1 MPVDKTF
8 QSKEGLIS
16 QYEKVFTGIG
26 KFPGKPYSIRLK
38 ENAVPVNQPPRR
50 VAKILFDQLRSKLD
64 ELERNK
70 IIVKVSEPNEWCHAL
85 VIREKPNKDLRICL
99 DPRDLNRYVVKDSHY
114 IPTQEDILSDMSNK
128 QIFSVLDMTSS
139 FHQIVLD
146 KESTDLCCFA
156 TPFGRY
162 KYLRCPFGISTIAEV
177 CQRKNHELF
186 GDIEGV
192 KVYIDDIYIAAA
204 TEEEHD
210 VILKQVMERAS
221 QAGVT
226 MNKDKIQFKKNKV
239 TILGYLVSKNGTQID
254 PQRTE
259 AISKMKTPTDKTEL
273 LQFLGMVKYF
283 ARFIPNISDI
293 TSPLRELT
301 KKDVHWD
308 WKDEHEIAVKRLKDL
323 LVSAP
328 ILCHYD
334 SKLDTTI
341 QTDASKDGLGSCL
354 LQNDR
359 VVAYASRSLTET
371 EKRYAQIEKELL
383 AIVFACEKFHYYIY
397 GKKTKIHTD
406 HKPLVTIVK
415 KNIDKISPRMQRMIL
430 KLIAYELEVEYLP
443 GTQMYIA
450 DALSRNFIA
459 SSKEENSDCDMY
471 IHELSPCYPASQ
483 EKLQMVLEATLKDPD
498 ILQVIRLVQN
508 NSWPNSGKQLNENVK
523 MFFRI
528 KDTLTTID
536 GLLFKDNKIVIPRN
550 LQTHMLNLFHESH
563 LGMSKIKAKAREC
576 GYWPNMNENIEDFIR
591 KCDICQKYS
600 NENPKMPLIS
610 HEVPT
615 RAWEKL
621 GTDVMEYNG
630 INYLVVY
637 DYFSK
642 WIEVKRLRNKDSV
655 ELIDKFMQI
664 FSYHGAPDF
673 VVSDNMPF
681 SSRMFQKFFDE
692 WNIRS
697 ITSSPR
703 YPRGNGLSEKAVN
716 IAKDIC

>member
-1 MPVDKTF
+1 
-8 QSKEGLIS
+8 
-16 QYEKVFTGIG
+16 
-26 KFPGKPYSIRLK
+26 
-38 ENAVPVNQPPRR
+38 
-50 VAKILFDQLRSKLD
+50 
-64 ELERNK
+64 
-70 IIVKVSEPNEWCHAL
+70 
-85 VIREKPNKDLRICL
+85 
-99 DPRDLNRYVVKDSHY
+99 
-114 IPTQEDILSDMSNK
+114 
-128 QIFSVLDMTSS
+128 
-139 FHQIVLD
+139 
-146 KESTDLCCFA
+146 
-156 TPFGRY
+156 
-162 KYLRCPFGISTIAEV
+162 
-177 CQRKNHELF
+177 
-186 GDIEGV
+186 
-192 KVYIDDIYIAAA
+192 
-204 TEEEHD
+204 
-210 VILKQVMERAS
+210 
-221 QAGVT
+221 
-226 MNKDKIQFKKNKV
+226 
-239 TILGYLVSKNGTQID
+239 
-254 PQRTE
+254 
-259 AISKMKTPTDKTEL
+259 
-273 LQFLGMVKYF
+273 
-283 ARFIPNISDI
+283 
-293 TSPLRELT
+293 
-301 KKDVHWD
+301 
-308 WKDEHEIAVKRLKDL
+308 
-323 LVSAP
+323 
-328 ILCHYD
+328 
-334 SKLDTTI
+334 
-341 QTDASKDGLGSCL
+341 
-354 LQNDR
+354 
-359 VVAYASRSLTET
+359 
-371 EKRYAQIEKELL
+371 
-383 AIVFACEKFHYYIY
+383 
-397 GKKTKIHTD
+397 
-406 HKPLVTIVK
+406 
-415 KNIDKISPRMQRMIL
+415 MQRMIL
-430 KLIAYELEVEYLP
+430 KLIAYDLEVEYLP

-508 NSWPNSGKQLNENVK
+508 NSWPNGGKQLNENVK

-576 GYWPNMNENIEDFIR
+576 VYWPNMNKNIEDFIR

-600 NENPKMPLIS
+600 NENPKMPMIS

-716 IAKDIC
+716 IAKDMLKKNGDKLDLALLQYRNYPIVGIGYSPAQMLFNRNLKEKIPVRSSALCPKVIDPEEIRNKIAAMHDSNKKYYDRTARPLPDCNVGDDVLIKTQPQRPWERGVVIQHHNTPRSYLVKQYGGRVFIEDQGNI

>member
-1 MPVDKTF
+1 
-8 QSKEGLIS
+8 
-16 QYEKVFTGIG
+16 
-26 KFPGKPYSIRLK
+26 
-38 ENAVPVNQPPRR
+38 
-50 VAKILFDQLRSKLD
+50 
-64 ELERNK
+64 
-70 IIVKVSEPNEWCHAL
+70 
-85 VIREKPNKDLRICL
+85 
-99 DPRDLNRYVVKDSHY
+99 
-114 IPTQEDILSDMSNK
+114 
-128 QIFSVLDMTSS
+128 
-139 FHQIVLD
+139 
-146 KESTDLCCFA
+146 
-156 TPFGRY
+156 
-162 KYLRCPFGISTIAEV
+162 
-177 CQRKNHELF
+177 
-186 GDIEGV
+186 
-192 KVYIDDIYIAAA
+192 
-204 TEEEHD
+204 
-210 VILKQVMERAS
+210 
-221 QAGVT
+221 

-328 ILCHYD
+328 ILCHYE
-334 SKLDTTI
+334 SKLETTI

-415 KNIDKISPRMQRMIL
+415 KNIAKISPRMQRMIL
-430 KLIAYELEVEYLP
+430 KLIAYDLEVEYLP

-450 DALSRNFIA
+450 DTLSRNFIA

-508 NSWPNSGKQLNENVK
+508 NSWPNGGKQLNENVK

-576 GYWPNMNENIEDFIR
+576 VYWPNMNKNIEDFIR

-600 NENPKMPLIS
+600 NENPKMPMIS

-716 IAKDIC
+716 IAKDMLKKNGDKLDLALLQYRNYPIVGIGYSPAQMLFNRNLKEKIPVRSSALCPKVIDPEEIRNKIAAMHDSNKKYYDRTARPLPDCNVGDDVLIKTQPQRPWERGVVIQHHNTPRSYVVKQYGGRVFRRSRQHLKPSFNTMNNKERDNDDYSPDYDDYSPANYPRSSALFSREPETLLRSEPEHEQGDGAYQLRDRSTLKQPDRYQGGM